1 MVFFKFSLSTQH
13 KLFLSLFVFF
23 TGRNLSGDDVMTC
36 APTDSLQSS
45 STSGILL
52 SEGQQLYVTVTCSN
66 WLNFKSNFDV
76 ISSLKPSQP
85 PSTQTAFV
93 DVIANQYTYY
103 KPRDSA
109 QFGSSPLTFT
119 YGGFGSSD
127 VISQY
132 QYRLLID
139 GSSTDWIS
147 VGQQVNAHYLFISVI
162 SQVMAC

>member
-1 MVFFKFSLSTQH
+1 MSYT
-13 KLFLSLFVFF
+13 
-23 TGRNLSGDDVMTC
+23 
-36 APTDSLQSS
+36 PTTSMES
-45 STSGILL
+45 STVTDLSL

-66 WLNFKSNFDV
+66 WLNFKSSSDV
-76 ISSLKPSQP
+76 TSTLIPSQP

-103 KPRDSA
+103 KPLDGA
-109 QFGSSPLTFT
+109 QLDSSPLTFT

-132 QYRLLID
+132 QYRLVSD

-147 VGQQVNAHYLFISVI
+147 VGQMV
-162 SQVMAC
+162 